1 MSLYICVHLLYFHSL
16 YSIQSE
22 ALKRPCEGDFQK
34 SEDDSVPPA
43 QATISVHPDQLHP
56 RYLPPPTDPHHNA
69 VLLPLLCWNLRSHQR
84 NSPGY
89 KPSHVSGCGISDWQ
103 AESINLH
110 WNIYMLCGKSVNIGI
125 ELWWFIIVDLLYLTL
140 IARFSHYLLDLAY
153 TIPSVIHLLFAFF
166 F

>member
-1 MSLYICVHLLYFHSL
+1 MTGQTAFDYIIDYEEWIECGYFDDEIKARLKGKEKQRPLPTSHKNSLKMFSIFKLYIQCHLIFACIYCTFIP

-34 SEDDSVPPA
+34 SENDSIPPT

-69 VLLPLLCWNLRSHQR
+69 VLLPLLCWNLRSRQR

-89 KPSHVSGCGISDWQ
+89 KPSNVSGCGISD
-103 AESINLH
+103 
-110 WNIYMLCGKSVNIGI
+110 
-125 ELWWFIIVDLLYLTL
+125 
-140 IARFSHYLLDLAY
+140 
-153 TIPSVIHLLFAFF
+153 
-166 F
+166 